1 LLTGLNRYIKETL
14 GSLVLGF
21 QALPSVCWVPLALLW
36 FGISENTLIFVVVM
50 GALFS
55 IVLGV
60 EAGVKNIL
68 PVYLKA
74 AGNMG
79 ARGLNLALRVVF
91 PAALPSIV
99 GGLKQGWAF
108 AWRSLMAA
116 EIIYVTTSLGGLL
129 ETSSNANNVAQLFAV
144 MVIIVVVGVL
154 IEALVF
160 GPLERVV
167 RTRWGFEQ

>member
-1 LLTGLNRYIKETL
+1 M
-14 GSLVLGF
+14 

-36 FGISENTLIFVVVM
+36 FGLSENTMLFVIVM

-55 IVLGV
+55 ITVGV

-79 ARGLNLALRVVF
+79 ARGLNLALRVVL
-91 PAALPSIV
+91 PAAFPSIV
-99 GGLKQGWAF
+99 TGLKQGWAF

-129 ETSSNANNVAQLFAV
+129 ETSSNANNIAQLFAV
-144 MVIIVVVGVL
+144 MVMIIMVGVL
-154 IEALVF
+154 IETLVF

-167 RTRWGFEQ
+167 RTHWGFGQ